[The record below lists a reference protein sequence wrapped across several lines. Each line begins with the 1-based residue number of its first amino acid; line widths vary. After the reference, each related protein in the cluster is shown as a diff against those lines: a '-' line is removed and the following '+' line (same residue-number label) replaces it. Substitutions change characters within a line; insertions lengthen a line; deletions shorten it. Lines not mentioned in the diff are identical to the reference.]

1 MFIRNKK
8 DKKSIEQAIDDLLA
22 QMETYAPSSEEYA
35 KASENLIK
43 LTDALNNQSDAKSKV
58 KAPLFALAGQ
68 AGVVAALLAVEKN
81 GVLTSKI
88 PDYVSKIIKR

>member
-8 DKKSIEQAIDDLLA
+8 DKKSIEQAIDALLA

-58 KAPLFALAGQ
+58 NAPLFALAGQ